1 MAVSSHSWRRD
12 SFFILRRPEV
22 QRRTG
27 LSRSALY
34 DQIACGEWPRPIK
47 LTSSPNGPS
56 GWFDHESDTVLAA
69 RAAGKHGEAIC
80 AVVEEIHEARAL
92 AGEVE
97 EIHAVPASPAKK
109 GRGRPRKQ
117 VGMDADIA

>member
-34 DQIACGEWPRPIK
+34 DQIARGEWPRPIK

-56 GWFDHESDTVLAA
+56 GWFDHESDTMLAA

-80 AVVEEIHEARAL
+80 AV
-92 AGEVE
+92 VE